1 MSTFKIVSKIR
12 KMDVW
17 NIVKDAM
24 TVSNEAENATEEPVK
39 IKRRNRRRRQKTNEV
54 NQVRL

>member
-17 NIVKDAM
+17 NIIKDAM
-24 TVSNEAENATEEPVK
+24 TGSNEAEDATEEPVK

>member
-1 MSTFKIVSKIR
+1 
-12 KMDVW
+12 MDIW
-17 NIVKDAM
+17 NVVKDAM
-24 TVSNEAENATEEPVK
+24 TGSNEPEDATDEPVK

>member
-24 TVSNEAENATEEPVK
+24 TVSNDATEEPVK

>member
-1 MSTFKIVSKIR
+1 MNTFKIVSKIR

-24 TVSNEAENATEEPVK
+24 TVSNEAEDATEEPVK

>member
-1 MSTFKIVSKIR
+1 MN
-12 KMDVW
+12 VW

-24 TVSNEAENATEEPVK
+24 TGSIETEDATEEPVK

>member
-1 MSTFKIVSKIR
+1 MSTFKIRKKIR

-17 NIVKDAM
+17 NIIKDAM
-24 TVSNEAENATEEPVK
+24 TGSNEAEDATEEPVK

>member
-1 MSTFKIVSKIR
+1 
-12 KMDVW
+12 MDVW

-24 TVSNEAENATEEPVK
+24 TVSNEAGDATEEPVK